1 MAEKLMSEKS
11 TPEEHGQD
19 GIPSGEA
26 TGDPARPGADGPDDG
41 RNRGGDGG
49 TDRPGA
55 EDFPEQDAPQALLNR
70 LRSASQARGTPR
82 ETASKRTAKAP
93 RRRYSPEPTY
103 GGRDPE
109 GVGNVF
115 SRMLAER
122 GWKSPVA
129 IGSVLSRWDE
139 IVGADIAAHCVPES
153 FDADTVLVRCDSTAW
168 ATQLRLITPQVLQRF
183 EAELGAGVVTRLSVV
198 GPAAP
203 SWRKGGRSVK
213 GRGPRDTY
221 G

>member
-1 MAEKLMSEKS
+1 MPGRAQ
-11 TPEEHGQD
+11 GD
-19 GIPSGEA
+19 GEA
-26 TGDPARPGADGPDDG
+26 SAPGTG
-41 RNRGGDGG
+41 
-49 TDRPGA
+49 
-55 EDFPEQDAPQALLNR
+55 EEFPEQDAPQALLNR

-82 ETASKRTAKAP
+82 EAASKKAAKTT
-93 RRRYSPEPTY
+93 RRPYSPEPVY

-129 IGSVLSRWDE
+129 IGSVLSRWSE

-183 EAELGAGVVTRLSVV
+183 EAELGAGVVTRLSVI

-203 SWRKGGRSVK
+203 SWRKGGRTVK

>member
-1 MAEKLMSEKS
+1 M
-11 TPEEHGQD
+11 PD
-19 GIPSGEA
+19 GDAVDPPADVSGEESA
-26 TGDPARPGADGPDDG
+26 V
-41 RNRGGDGG
+41 
-49 TDRPGA
+49 DR
-55 EDFPEQDAPQALLNR
+55 PEQDAPQALLNR

-82 ETASKRTAKAP
+82 EKNP
-93 RRRYSPEPTY
+93 RRTDSPSRRRQSPEAAY

-122 GWKSPVA
+122 GWRSPVA
-129 IGSVLSRWDE
+129 IGSVLTRWDE

-183 EAELGAGVVTRLSVV
+183 EAELGPGVVKKLSVI

>member
-1 MAEKLMSEKS
+1 M
-11 TPEEHGQD
+11 PEGREED
-19 GIPSGEA
+19 PSDAGEA
-26 TGDPARPGADGPDDG
+26 ESRGRRDTDGTDDGDGPARSRPDL
-41 RNRGGDGG
+41 
-49 TDRPGA
+49 
-55 EDFPEQDAPQALLNR
+55 PEQDAPQALLNR
-70 LRSASQARGTPR
+70 LRSASEARGTPR
-82 ETASKRTAKAP
+82 GPAAKQPGKTP
-93 RRRYSPEPTY
+93 RRRYSPEPVY

-129 IGSVLSRWDE
+129 IGSVLSRWAE
-139 IVGADIAAHCVPES
+139 IVGTDIAAHCVPES

-168 ATQLRLITPQVLQRF
+168 ATQLRLISPDVLRRF
-183 EAELGAGVVTRLSVV
+183 EAELGPGVVKRLSVV

-203 SWRKGGRSVK
+203 SWRKGGRTVK

>member
-1 MAEKLMSEKS
+1 M
-11 TPEEHGQD
+11 PEDRPEDRPEDTAGSD
-19 GIPSGEA
+19 GKRRVPRRREAPDSGDP
-26 TGDPARPGADGPDDG
+26 GDSGDSDGGPARPGD
-41 RNRGGDGG
+41 
-49 TDRPGA
+49 

-70 LRSASQARGTPR
+70 LRSASEARGTPR
-82 ETASKRTAKAP
+82 GPAP
-93 RRRYSPEPTY
+93 KQQGKTSRRRYSPEPVY

-129 IGSVLSRWDE
+129 IGSVLTRWDE

-183 EAELGAGVVTRLSVV
+183 EAELGAGVVKRLSVV

-203 SWRKGGRSVK
+203 SWRKGGRTVK

>member
-1 MAEKLMSEKS
+1 MADRQGEDA
-11 TPEEHGQD
+11 PPPD
-19 GIPSGEA
+19 GRKEA
-26 TGDPARPGADGPDDG
+26 FDTGDAYRT
-41 RNRGGDGG
+41 GG
-49 TDRPGA
+49 TDADGEPDEPDRDG
-55 EDFPEQDAPQALLNR
+55 PQALLNR

-82 ETASKRTAKAP
+82 DKGPKRPAGPA
-93 RRRYSPEPTY
+93 RRRHTPDPVY

-115 SRMLAER
+115 TRMLAER

-129 IGSVLSRWDE
+129 IGSVLTRWHE

-183 EAELGAGVVTRLSVV
+183 EAELGPGVVKKLSVI

-203 SWRKGGRSVK
+203 SWRKGGRTVK

>member
-1 MAEKLMSEKS
+1 M
-11 TPEEHGQD
+11 PEDREEEPASGAGQD
-19 GIPSGEA
+19 P
-26 TGDPARPGADGPDDG
+26 RRGPDPDRGDDG
-41 RNRGGDGG
+41 APGRA
-49 TDRPGA
+49 GA
-55 EDFPEQDAPQALLNR
+55 EEFPAQDAPQALLNR
-70 LRSASQARGTPR
+70 LRSASEARGTPR
-82 ETASKRTAKAP
+82 GPAAKQPGKTP
-93 RRRYSPEPTY
+93 RRRYSPEPVY

-139 IVGADIAAHCVPES
+139 IVGTDIAAHCVPES

-168 ATQLRLITPQVLQRF
+168 ATQLRLIAPEVLRRF
-183 EAELGAGVVTRLSVV
+183 EAELGAGVVKRLSVI

-203 SWRKGGRSVK
+203 SWRKGGRTVK

>member
-1 MAEKLMSEKS
+1 MPDDDA
-11 TPEEHGQD
+11 
-19 GIPSGEA
+19 EA
-26 TGDPARPGADGPDDG
+26 TEDLSGDTGEDPASSEQGEQAG
-41 RNRGGDGG
+41 RDPRTGERSRGN
-49 TDRPGA
+49 
-55 EDFPEQDAPQALLNR
+55 PEPPPAQDAPQVLLNR

-82 ETASKRTAKAP
+82 GKEPKRTPAATK
-93 RRRYSPEPTY
+93 RRYTLEAAY

-115 SRMLAER
+115 SKMLAER

-129 IGSVLSRWDE
+129 IGSVLTRWHE

-183 EAELGAGVVTRLSVV
+183 EAELGAGVVKKLSVV

-203 SWRKGGRSVK
+203 SWRKGGRTVK

>member
-1 MAEKLMSEKS
+1 MPDPEASEEPENIRRSAYSDNGMAS
-11 TPEEHGQD
+11 
-19 GIPSGEA
+19 
-26 TGDPARPGADGPDDG
+26 DPPDDAG
-41 RNRGGDGG
+41 DRGP
-49 TDRPGA
+49 RA
-55 EDFPEQDAPQALLNR
+55 AFPEQDAPQALLNR
-70 LRSASQARGTPR
+70 LRNASASRGTPR
-82 ETASKRTAKAP
+82 EAATRKPAKTA
-93 RRRYSPEPTY
+93 RRRWSPDPVY

-122 GWKSPVA
+122 GWRSPVA
-129 IGSVLSRWDE
+129 VGSVLSRWDE

-183 EAELGAGVVTRLSVV
+183 EVELGPGVVTRLSVV

-203 SWRKGGRSVK
+203 SWRKGGRTVK

>member
-1 MAEKLMSEKS
+1 MPEDHEPGQDQEHGSDPGR
-11 TPEEHGQD
+11 TPEGD
-19 GIPSGEA
+19 GPVE
-26 TGDPARPGADGPDDG
+26 PGATFPD
-41 RNRGGDGG
+41 
-49 TDRPGA
+49 
-55 EDFPEQDAPQALLNR
+55 QDAPQALLNR
-70 LRSASQARGTPR
+70 LRNASRSRGTPR
-82 ETASKRTAKAP
+82 EAPARRTPRAG
-93 RRRYSPEPTY
+93 RRRSSPEPAY

-115 SRMLAER
+115 SKMLADR
-122 GWKSPVA
+122 GWRSPVA
-129 IGSVLSRWDE
+129 IGSVLTRWDE
-139 IVGADIAAHCVPES
+139 IVGAEIAAHCIPES

-183 EAELGAGVVTRLSVV
+183 EAELGPGVVTRLSVV

-203 SWRKGGRSVK
+203 SWRRGGRSVK

>member
-1 MAEKLMSEKS
+1 V
-11 TPEEHGQD
+11 TEH
-19 GIPSGEA
+19 PSGD
-26 TGDPARPGADGPDDG
+26 DPRTHGADPGQSAGPSVGPTERSG
-41 RNRGGDGG
+41 RGNGRSDGG
-49 TDRPGA
+49 TGA
-55 EDFPEQDAPQALLNR
+55 RHTEEEFLEQDAPQALLNR

-82 ETASKRTAKAP
+82 EAAARPTAKTP
-93 RRRYSPEPTY
+93 KRRYSPEPVY

-122 GWKSPVA
+122 GWTSPVA

-139 IVGADIAAHCVPES
+139 IVGAEIAAHCVPES

-168 ATQLRLITPQVLQRF
+168 ATQLRLITSQVLQRF
-183 EAELGAGVVTRLSVV
+183 EAELGAGVVTRLSVI

>member
-1 MAEKLMSEKS
+1 MGDR
-11 TPEEHGQD
+11 PD
-19 GIPSGEA
+19 GGAP
-26 TGDPARPGADGPDDG
+26 TTDGADGQDPLHADEGSPRDVPG
-41 RNRGGDGG
+41 RKEAPR
-49 TDRPGA
+49 TPEAR

-70 LRSASQARGTPR
+70 LRNASQARGTPR
-82 ETASKRTAKAP
+82 EAASKRTAKTT
-93 RRRYSPEPTY
+93 RRRYSPEPVY

-109 GVGNVF
+109 GVGHVF

-129 IGSVLSRWDE
+129 IGSVLSRWSE
-139 IVGADIAAHCVPES
+139 IVGTDIAAHCVPES

-183 EAELGAGVVTRLSVV
+183 EAELGAGVVTRLSVI